1 MKSVLLLCAA
11 VLVSISG
18 CATGHLYPVQ
28 GPLSALT
35 PAPVYKVKMGNGDQI
50 SATVANGEVC
60 NGTWLDLV
68 QEDPTAREM
77 AADWDLVYGKG
88 FFLANVH
95 GNIGIARAIL
105 TCTKGTTVNVE
116 FSSTQGVAKDSN
128 GNVFKLTF

>member
-11 VLVSISG
+11 VLVSG

-88 FFLANVH
+88 FFLANVL
-95 GNIGIARAIL
+95 GKAGVARSML
-105 TCTKGTTVNVE
+105 TCPKGLTVNVE
-116 FSSTQGVAKDSN
+116 FNSTQGVAKDSN